1 MENFQWS
8 TTDLVDETE
17 AYIKHKT
24 KEERQKLRE
33 SNGIDIQENW
43 EEIVKVTQVTVSKQ
57 GEQHIGKKEGTY
69 ITLSVPTLEAN
80 DREGLEI
87 FEEKIIKMLQ
97 KLHSKEMLEKVLIIG
112 LGNRTITPDAVGPMT
127 IDYLHNQ
134 ELVIQDNCIIYA
146 PGVTAQTGYET
157 SEFVKALASNIQP
170 TLIVII
176 DALATNSSD
185 RLCKTVQITNT
196 GIQPGAGVGN
206 SRKEITE
213 ETIGCP
219 VTAIGLPTVVD
230 GPVLI
235 TDAIETVFKYI
246 SAKIAEDKKPSSA
259 LTVSSYTPDEN
270 TPILTEALLPIFGE
284 WVKWNK
290 DERLQLFQEVLT
302 GQQRLFVTPKNID
315 EWVSAYKMLL
325 ASVCT
330 KWLSR
335 A

>member
-17 AYIKHKT
+17 AYINHKT
-24 KEERQKLRE
+24 EEERATLRE

-43 EEIVKVTQVTVSKQ
+43 EEIVKVTQVTVSKE
-57 GEQHIGKKEGTY
+57 GEEHIGKKEGTY
-69 ITLSVPTLEAN
+69 VTLSVPSLEAY
-80 DREGLEI
+80 DQEGLEI
-87 FEEKIIKMLQ
+87 FEENIIKVLQ
-97 KLHSKEMLEKVLIIG
+97 KLHSKDQLERVLIIG
-112 LGNRTITPDAVGPMT
+112 LGNRTITPDAIGPLT
-127 IDYLHNQ
+127 IEQLHNQ
-134 ELVIQDNCIIYA
+134 DIMIQDNCIIYA

-157 SEFVKALASNIQP
+157 SEFVKALADNIKP
-170 TLIVII
+170 SLIVII

-206 SRKEITE
+206 ARKEISE
-213 ETIGCP
+213 ETMGCA

-235 TDAIETVFKYI
+235 TDAVESLFKYI
-246 SAKIAEDKKPSSA
+246 SAKISEGKRPSSA
-259 LTVSSYTPDEN
+259 LSVSSYSVDEN

-284 WVKWNK
+284 WVKWDK
-290 DERLQLFQEVLT
+290 DERLQLFQEALT

-315 EWVSAYKMLL
+315 DWVSAYVNML

-330 KWLSR
+330 KWLS
-335 A
+335 AS

>member
-17 AYIKHKT
+17 AYINHKT
-24 KEERQKLRE
+24 EEERSKLRN

-43 EEIVKVTQVTVSKQ
+43 EEIVKITQVTVSKK
-57 GEQHIGKKEGTY
+57 GEEHIGKKEGIY
-69 ITLSVPTLEAN
+69 VTLSVPTLEAY
-80 DREGLEI
+80 DPEGLEI
-87 FEEKIIKMLQ
+87 FEENIIKVLQ
-97 KLHSKEMLEKVLIIG
+97 KIHSKEQLKKVLIIG
-112 LGNRTITPDAVGPMT
+112 LGNRTITPDAIGPLT
-127 IDYLHNQ
+127 IEHLHNQ
-134 ELVIQDNCIIYA
+134 EIMIQDNCIIYA

-157 SEFVKALASNIQP
+157 SEFVKALAENIKP

-206 SRKEITE
+206 ARKEISKE
-213 ETIGCP
+213 SMGCP

-235 TDAIETVFKYI
+235 SDAVETLFRYI
-246 SAKIAEDKKPSSA
+246 SAKIAEGKRPSSA
-259 LTVSSYTPDEN
+259 LSVSSYQVDEN
-270 TPILTEALLPIFGE
+270 TPILPEALLPIFGE
-284 WVKWNK
+284 WVNWDKN
-290 DERLQLFQEVLT
+290 ERLQLFQEVLT

-315 EWVSAYKMLL
+315 DWVSAYVSML

-330 KWLSR
+330 RWLSP

>member
-8 TTDLVDETE
+8 TTDLVDETA
-17 AYIKHKT
+17 AYINHKT
-24 KEERQKLRE
+24 EEERSKLRN

-43 EEIVKVTQVTVSKQ
+43 EEIVKVTQVTVSKK
-57 GEQHIGKKEGTY
+57 GEEHIGKKEGIY
-69 ITLSVPTLEAN
+69 VTLSVPSLEAY
-80 DREGLEI
+80 DQEGLEI
-87 FEEKIIKMLQ
+87 FEENIIKVLQ
-97 KLHSKEMLEKVLIIG
+97 KIHSKEQLEKVLIIG
-112 LGNRTITPDAVGPMT
+112 LGNRTITPDAIGPLT
-127 IDYLHNQ
+127 IEHLHNQ
-134 ELVIQDNCIIYA
+134 DIMIQENCIIYA

-157 SEFVKALASNIQP
+157 SDFVKALAENIKP
-170 TLIVII
+170 SLIVII

-206 SRKEITE
+206 SRKEISK
-213 ETIGCP
+213 ETMGCP

-235 TDAIETVFKYI
+235 TDAVESLFKYI
-246 SAKIAEDKKPSSA
+246 SAKISEGKRPSSA
-259 LTVSSYTPDEN
+259 LSVSSYSVDEN
-270 TPILTEALLPIFGE
+270 TPILQEALLPIFGE
-284 WVKWNK
+284 WVNWDK

-315 EWVSAYKMLL
+315 DWVSAYVSML

-330 KWLSR
+330 RWLSP

>member
-17 AYIKHKT
+17 AYINHKT
-24 KEERQKLRE
+24 EEERTKLRE

-57 GEQHIGKKEGTY
+57 GEEHIGKKEGTY

-80 DREGLEI
+80 DQEGLQI
-87 FEEKIIKMLQ
+87 FEESIVKALQ
-97 KLHSKEMLEKVLIIG
+97 KIHSKEKLEKILIIG
-112 LGNRTITPDAVGPMT
+112 LGNRTITPDAIGPLT
-127 IDYLHNQ
+127 IDHLHNQ
-134 ELVIQDNCIIYA
+134 DEVIQDNCIIYA

-157 SEFVKALASNIQP
+157 SEFVKALADNIQP
-170 TLIVII
+170 SLVVII
-176 DALATNSSD
+176 DALATNSSE

-206 SRKEITE
+206 SRKEISEDTM
-213 ETIGCP
+213 GCP
-219 VTAIGLPTVVD
+219 VIAIGLPTVVD

-235 TDAIETVFKYI
+235 TDAVETLFRYI
-246 SAKIAEDKKPSSA
+246 SAKISEKDRPSSA
-259 LTVSSYTPDEN
+259 LSVSSFTVDEN
-270 TPILTEALLPIFGE
+270 TEILTETLLPIFGE
-284 WVKWNK
+284 WVKWDK
-290 DERLQLFQEVLT
+290 QERLQLFQEVLT

-315 EWVSAYKMLL
+315 DWVSAYVAML

-330 KWLSR
+330 RWLSV